1 MKSPEQLAA
10 HLTRQWHNAHW
21 REQRLLGGD
30 NAWPVVLPI
39 GLPPPALFTDFS
51 PELRQ
56 HLAAW
61 QAVDTRRVGEVV
73 WEAKKY
79 RSGASPVRVP
89 RQWVL
94 RQPSD
99 WVAAAGDATVR
110 RDYQRLLAVLA
121 EVDRVFWRLLVRR
134 LALWQA
140 WPPDQVVTVVRVA
153 MQLSP
158 GCAGGQPLRSLAVA
172 GADSKFFERH
182 ETLLKALLDERFD
195 GEASRQGLVTFLD
208 ALDERDHWLLVVP
221 MASGVLPFGRMR
233 LAAADLKHT
242 PLPAQHILVVE
253 NEQSLHQLPRPL
265 PDTVAILGA
274 GLDLGWLSSDWL
286 RDKDVAYWG
295 DMDTWGLAMLGRA
308 RGHLPHVRRLLMDRA
323 TFDAH
328 AGLAVVES
336 VGAPGVPQ
344 TLHADEIDFYRF
356 LSATPRGRLEQEFLP
371 PARVRQA
378 LADWLAEPLPG
389 APAPA
394 TQKTSGTPS
403 PPRAR

>member
-73 WEAKKY
+73 WEEKKY

-140 WPPDQVVTVVRVA
+140 WPPEQVVTVAQVA

-158 GCAGGQPLRSLAVA
+158 GCASGQPLRSLALA
-172 GADSKFFERH
+172 GTDSKFFERH

-195 GEASRQGLVTFLD
+195 GEASRQGLATFLD
-208 ALDERDHWLLVVP
+208 ALDERDHWLLVAP
-221 MASGVLPFGRMR
+221 LAPGVLPFKRLR
-233 LAAADLKHT
+233 LAAGDLQHT
-242 PLPAQHILVVE
+242 PLPASHILVVE
-253 NEQSLHQLPRPL
+253 NEQSLHQLPQPL

-274 GLDLGWLSSDWL
+274 GLDLEWLSADWL

-295 DMDTWGLAMLGRA
+295 DMDTWGLVMLGRA
-308 RGHLPHVRRLLMDRA
+308 RRHLPQVRRLLMDRA

-328 AGLAVVES
+328 AGLAVLES
-336 VGAPGVPQ
+336 VGAPGAPH

-371 PARVRQA
+371 PALVRQA
-378 LADWLAEPLPG
+378 LADWLGAARVP

-394 TQKTSGTPS
+394 SQKTPGTPS
-403 PPRAR
+403 PPPAR